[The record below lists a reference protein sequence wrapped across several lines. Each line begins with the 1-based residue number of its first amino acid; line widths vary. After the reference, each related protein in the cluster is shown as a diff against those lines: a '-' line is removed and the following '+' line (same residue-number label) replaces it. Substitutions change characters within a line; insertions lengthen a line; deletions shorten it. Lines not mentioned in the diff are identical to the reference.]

1 MKIHAELS
9 LYPLGTNYFKDAVKR
24 FIDSLRHE
32 GVTVEPG
39 EMSTMITGESD
50 KVFSVVSQAFHD
62 ISAGEEV
69 VLVVKYT
76 NACKSKK

>member
-9 LYPLGTNYFKDAVKR
+9 LYPLGTKYFKDAVKR

-32 GVTVEPG
+32 GVTVAPG
-39 EMSTMITGESD
+39 EMSTMITGKSD
-50 KVFSVVSQAFHD
+50 AVFSLVSKAFHE
-62 ISAGEEV
+62 ISTDEDV

-76 NACKSKK
+76 NACRSQK